1 MGFITLAKLTLKVK
15 AVNTVCRLLLILA
28 LLAIVF
34 SSCTSTKMVIDKE
47 INREYLSDQ
56 LHNGD
61 HIKVTTIEN
70 AILLMDVIYFDSIN
84 LVGANRN
91 FENVNVPY
99 AEIDTI
105 ELKKVNTV
113 KVIIGSLL
121 LGAGILLLIG
131 VSAFYI

>member
-1 MGFITLAKLTLKVK
+1 
-15 AVNTVCRLLLILA
+15 
-28 LLAIVF
+28 
-34 SSCTSTKMVIDKE
+34 MVIDKE

-105 ELKKVNTV
+105 ELNYEY
-113 KVIIGSLL
+113 VIKYLD
-121 LGAGILLLIG
+121 
-131 VSAFYI
+131 FTNNY